1 MTSGLL
7 HRLLVPAWTGAA
19 LVVLAAAGIAAA
31 QEMPSP
37 RQMSGV
43 PLPAGD
49 VPLGTVTVRVI
60 RGTFAN
66 PISSQTVEIVGTG
79 SPVTAST
86 NEIGRAEFKGLAP
99 GARVKAAATVAG
111 ERIESQE
118 FVVPRTGGIRLIL
131 VASGGEPAT
140 TPGAAPAAP
149 AAPPAPAVPAQP
161 GSVVLGDESRFVF
174 EMGEDG
180 LSVFYVLQ
188 VRNAASTPVQPASPL
203 IFDLPADARSAT
215 VLDGSSPQA
224 KVAGRRLQID
234 GPFAPGATNVQLAY
248 TMPFKGSELAIGQ
261 KLPAQLT
268 HLAVVAQK
276 VGDMRLASPQLAEQ
290 RDMPAQGNLY
300 IAGRGGAVAAGDTL
314 RFQFS
319 GMPHHA
325 TWPRT
330 LAIALALVVLGGGAW
345 AAWRAGGAQARQSAE
360 RQVLEANR
368 ERLFDELTALEVRH
382 KSEAIDPARYAER
395 RRELVAAL
403 ERVYVALDDEVA
415 VGRAS

>member
-1 MTSGLL
+1 MTIARTHLSWA
-7 HRLLVPAWTGAA
+7 VSA
-19 LVVLAAAGIAAA
+19 LVVLAAAGIGSA
-31 QEMPSP
+31 QEMPNP

-49 VPLGTVTVRVI
+49 VPPGTVTVRVI
-60 RGTFAN
+60 RGSFAN

-86 NEIGRAEFKGLAP
+86 NDIGRAEFKGLAP

-131 VASGGEPAT
+131 VASGGEPAAT
-140 TPGAAPAAP
+140 APGAPTAAPSAPAAP
-149 AAPPAPAVPAQP
+149 AQP
-161 GSVVLGDESRFVF
+161 GTVVLGAESRFVF

-188 VRNAASTPVQPASPL
+188 IQNAASAPVQPESPL

-215 VLDGSSPQA
+215 VLEGSSPQA

-248 TMPFKGSELAIGQ
+248 TMPFKGSELTIEQ
-261 KLPAQLT
+261 KLPAQLM

-276 VGDMRLASPQLAEQ
+276 VGDMRLASPQLSDQ

-330 LAIALALVVLGGGAW
+330 LAIALALTVLGGGAW
-345 AAWRAGGAQARQSAE
+345 AAWRAGGAPARQSAE
-360 RQVLEANR
+360 RQALEANR

-415 VGRAS
+415 IGRAS